1 MDMKNTK
8 GTVVI
13 SSAGHDCGHWFVITG
28 ADERY
33 VFIADGKERKLA
45 APKRK
50 NYKHI
55 RKTAVTVDITDI
67 TDRKLRSILNV
78 LSKQSIAE
86 ESEKLV

>member
-1 MDMKNTK
+1 MEFVSGM
-8 GTVVI
+8 VVV
-13 SSAGHDCGHWFVITG
+13 SSAGHDGGQWFVVTG

-33 VFIADGKERKLA
+33 VYIADGKERKLA
-45 APKRK
+45 SPKRK

-55 RKTAVTVDITDI
+55 RKTGMAVDITDI
-67 TDRKLRSILNV
+67 TDKKLRRTLNV

>member
-1 MDMKNTK
+1 MEFVSGM
-8 GTVVI
+8 VVI
-13 SSAGHDCGHWFVITG
+13 SSAGHDSGQWFVVTG

-33 VFIADGKERKLA
+33 VYIADGKERKLA

-67 TDRKLRSILNV
+67 TDRKLRRTLNV

>member
-1 MDMKNTK
+1 MEFVSGM
-8 GTVVI
+8 VVI
-13 SSAGHDCGHWFVITG
+13 SSAGHDSGQWFVVTG

-33 VFIADGKERKLA
+33 VYIADGKERKLA

-67 TDRKLRSILNV
+67 TDRKLRRILNV

>member
-1 MDMKNTK
+1 MEFVSGM
-8 GTVVI
+8 VVI
-13 SSAGHDCGHWFVITG
+13 SSAGHDCGGWFAVTG

-33 VFIADGKERKLA
+33 VYIADGKERKLT

-50 NYKHI
+50 NIKHI
-55 RKTAVTVDITDI
+55 RKTGMTVELAGMTD
-67 TDRKLRSILNV
+67 KMLRRALNA

>member
-1 MDMKNTK
+1 MEFVSGM
-8 GTVVI
+8 VVI
-13 SSAGHDCGHWFVITG
+13 SSAGHDCGGWVAVTG

-33 VFIADGKERKLA
+33 VYIADGKERKLS

-50 NYKHI
+50 NIKHI
-55 RKTAVTVDITDI
+55 RKTGMTVELAGMTD
-67 TDRKLRSILNV
+67 KMLRRALNA

>member
-1 MDMKNTK
+1 MEFVSGM
-8 GTVVI
+8 VVI
-13 SSAGHDCGHWFVITG
+13 SSAGHDSGNWFVVTG

-33 VFIADGKERKLA
+33 AYIADGKERKLS

-50 NYKHI
+50 NIKHI
-55 RKTAVTVDITDI
+55 RKTELTVTLTDM
-67 TDRKLRSILNV
+67 TDKALRRALNA